1 MMYLVGIGFNPEH
14 LNIEGKKAIEKC
26 NQIFA
31 EDYTLKYDFKSLQGV
46 VEKDIKVLS
55 REEFENGGEI
65 IKAAQEYDVAVLVP
79 GDPLTA
85 TTHFSLLQQ
94 AREKGIDYKII
105 HNISIF
111 SAIAETGLQIY
122 KFGKTTSIPFPQKD
136 FEPTS
141 FYDTIEQNISIGAHT
156 LVLLDIGMTAKQG
169 FEILLKASGE
179 NGKIKE
185 NSWAIAAHI
194 SSDSKIFYGQIEDL
208 MKMNIPI
215 PTSIIILA
223 ELHFA
228 EKDILKELYK
238 IA

>member
-1 MMYLVGIGFNPEH
+1 MMYLVGIGFNSEH
-14 LNIEGKKAIEKC
+14 LNIEGRKVIEKC
-26 NQIFA
+26 DVIFA

-46 VEKDIKVLS
+46 IDKDIEVLS
-55 REEFENGGEI
+55 REEFENGKKI
-65 IKAAQEYDVAVLVP
+65 IDAAKKTDVGVLVP

-94 AREKGIDYKII
+94 AREKGIDYKVI

-111 SAIAETGLQIY
+111 SAIAETGLQMY

-179 NGKIKE
+179 NGKIKKD
-185 NSWAIAAHI
+185 SWAIAAHI
-194 SSDSKIFYGQIEDL
+194 SSESKIFYGRIETL
-208 MKMNIPI
+208 MEMDIPV
-215 PTSIIILA
+215 PTSIVILA

-238 IA
+238 VA